1 MSLALNTNVLPVGDP
16 KTICKLSISLFP
28 VKDVRN
34 NKMHQ
39 TDMQN
44 ILTSGHTKSKCIFT
58 YFSVPQINQEEPEM
72 AKGSKTLKETL
83 TCSPNTEHVW
93 ISSEECFQIDCHLN
107 QRGERRKV
115 PVLNH

>member
-16 KTICKLSISLFP
+16 KTICKLSISLFL

-34 NKMHQ
+34 NKRHQ

-44 ILTSGHTKSKCIFT
+44 ILTSVHTKSKCIFT

-107 QRGERRKV
+107 QKGERRKV